1 MIVSSVRRSGGLAL
15 LWKESQT
22 VDVQTFSP
30 RHIDAIVSD
39 DGGDRKWR
47 FTGFYGNPE
56 TNKREESWAL
66 LVNLSTRSA
75 LPWVCMGDF
84 NEICHRGEKAG
95 GGERPEWQMR
105 AFCSAINKSKLRDLG
120 FVGPEFTWSR
130 RLGARGWIRERLDR
144 ALVSTNWTSLFP
156 HVRIYNVATHLSDH
170 NMLILKA
177 IPPRSRNKRRK
188 RLFRFEAMWIKEDE
202 CDEVVKNAWE
212 RGRILESQNQFR
224 RCLLECR
231 SSLQSWNSTKF
242 GHVGRNIAS
251 LSKKLQWLECLPGGE
266 LNMAEIHATKV
277 ELNKLLSAEEVMWKQ
292 RSRNC
297 WLQSGNRNTS
307 FFHEKASKRHQQNTI
322 SRLKDANGIWQ
333 DEEETMGNILVEYF
347 QELFTSAG
355 PTVSDEMLEAIQP
368 KVTDRMNEV
377 LMQDFRAAEVE
388 KALKQ
393 MHPLKAPG
401 PDGMPPL
408 FFQHY

>member
-1 MIVSSVRRSGGLAL
+1 M
-15 LWKESQT
+15 
-22 VDVQTFSP
+22 
-30 RHIDAIVSD
+30 
-39 DGGDRKWR
+39 
-47 FTGFYGNPE
+47 
-56 TNKREESWAL
+56 
-66 LVNLSTRSA
+66 
-75 LPWVCMGDF
+75 
-84 NEICHRGEKAG
+84 
-95 GGERPEWQMR
+95 
-105 AFCSAINKSKLRDLG
+105 
-120 FVGPEFTWSR
+120 
-130 RLGARGWIRERLDR
+130 
-144 ALVSTNWTSLFP
+144 
-156 HVRIYNVATHLSDH
+156 
-170 NMLILKA
+170 
-177 IPPRSRNKRRK
+177 
-188 RLFRFEAMWIKEDE
+188 
-202 CDEVVKNAWE
+202 
-212 RGRILESQNQFR
+212 
-224 RCLLECR
+224 LECR

-297 WLQSGNRNTS
+297 WLQSGDRNTS
-307 FFHEKASKRHQQNTI
+307 FFHKKASKRHQRNTI

-368 KVTDRMNEV
+368 KVIDRMNEV
-377 LMQDFRAAEVE
+377 LMQDFWAAEVE